1 MDPRPVGAE
10 RRGAVLIDVVIVDPP
25 PRRER
30 SASEADPERTAASG
44 TLRPATGEGARPRPR
59 GRWAMT
65 DRRVESTTERRDTAE
80 VMERFLELMPSDVLR
95 AVEETAADDLVWWF
109 PESMSGGEIWRSKE
123 EALQRLLETHKK
135 NFEHGTMA
143 ISTRRVTLVSD
154 HAGVAELD
162 LVARTTSGKDY
173 DNTYVFV
180 FTFDEHGL
188 IDSIREH
195 MDSKRTVDIMR
206 S

>member
-1 MDPRPVGAE
+1 VTDDAQAG
-10 RRGAVLIDVVIVDPP
+10 G
-25 PRRER
+25 
-30 SASEADPERTAASG
+30 TA
-44 TLRPATGEGARPRPR
+44 T
-59 GRWAMT
+59 
-65 DRRVESTTERRDTAE
+65 RRDTAV
-80 VMERFLELMPSDVLR
+80 VMERFLELMPTDVLR
-95 AVEETAADDLVWWF
+95 AVEETTADDVTWWF
-109 PESMSGGEIWRSKE
+109 PESMSGGEMWHSKD

-143 ISTRRVTLVSD
+143 ISKRRVTLVSD
-154 HAGVAELD
+154 RAGVAELD

-180 FTFDEHGL
+180 FTFDDSGL

>member
-1 MDPRPVGAE
+1 
-10 RRGAVLIDVVIVDPP
+10 
-25 PRRER
+25 
-30 SASEADPERTAASG
+30 
-44 TLRPATGEGARPRPR
+44 
-59 GRWAMT
+59 MT
-65 DRRVESTTERRDTAE
+65 DAPIDAPLRRDTRAT
-80 VMERFLELMPSDVLR
+80 MERFLELMPVDVLA
-95 AVEETAADDLVWWF
+95 AVRETTADDLVWWF
-109 PESMSGGEIWRSKE
+109 PESMSRGMIWRSKT
-123 EALQRLLETHKK
+123 EALDQLALTHKT

-143 ISTRRVTLVSD
+143 ISRRRVTLVSD
-154 HAGVAELD
+154 RHGVAELD

-180 FTFDEHGL
+180 FGFDESGL